1 MSSIHSCMLELINM
15 TISVARIGIG
25 RTGQTNTEEHR
36 LDRNAISVG
45 LRGEIHAEEHNNAI
59 SVGLK
64 GDTHTEV
71 LTKITKWSNGRSRNH

>member
-1 MSSIHSCMLELINM
+1 MINM

-59 SVGLK
+59 SVGKTVAVARNERLSLEH
-64 GDTHTEV
+64 G
-71 LTKITKWSNGRSRNH
+71 TKSKSPSMIFSPGRRR